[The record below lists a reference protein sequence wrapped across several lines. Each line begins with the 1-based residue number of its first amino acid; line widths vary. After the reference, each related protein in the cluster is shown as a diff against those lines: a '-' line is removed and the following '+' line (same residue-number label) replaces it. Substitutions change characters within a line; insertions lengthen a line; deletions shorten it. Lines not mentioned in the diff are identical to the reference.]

1 MPTASDLCD
10 QSVTVAQ
17 VGDETSSG
25 TCPMFTHA
33 TILQP
38 MTVVTQLLAAARY
51 MFATSLLRPLL
62 VLRMQPSTVLLLHN
76 GQCLP
81 LLIFVTRA

>member
-17 VGDETSSG
+17 VGLETSSVLVLL
-25 TCPMFTHA
+25 FIHA
-33 TILQP
+33 TTLQP
-38 MTVVTQLLAAARY
+38 MTVVTQPLAPEAYR
-51 MFATSLLRPLL
+51 SRISPLL
-62 VLRMQPSTVLLLHN
+62 PLPVWQVSPSTVLPLHS